1 MSDTA
6 WLENAKR
13 WVQEADAVLIV
24 AGAGISVGL
33 GPKEDE
39 GWDGRQPQTE
49 GGAMDWARSYG
60 RSGAAVMW
68 GTEAPRLLRTA
79 RYWGKKHHKGF
90 EALLRLVKEEKRG
103 NYFIYTVRLR
113 LYRTPK
119 KLIYPHSTLASYA
132 NKSNVDHRFHYAG
145 FDGEKIYTPQGDM
158 TLLQCAG
165 PCAGHA
171 WDCRPVLAKLVE
183 EGEIDATTGLSAK
196 IDASDIHSRF
206 VKRVEDIPTCPRCGV
221 MPAYKHTHHNSL
233 FTHGPHDAHQDR
245 MMEFLEALRSGG
257 GSDSS
262 EKTKENKKKLLV
274 LEVGVGFQTP
284 SVCRW
289 PCEAI
294 VRDLATSSC
303 EAKLLRLSLSPTD
316 AAVPPDLQ
324 GRAIGIVGEAE
335 RALVELCG
343 GSAGN
348 SADIDEGGTLLSLA
362 PSVVGLEGRRL
373 FAPAG
378 TPYQDW
384 LLRLRDDPRRFSQ

>member
-1 MSDTA
+1 
-6 WLENAKR
+6 
-13 WVQEADAVLIV
+13 
-24 AGAGISVGL
+24 
-33 GPKEDE
+33 
-39 GWDGRQPQTE
+39 
-49 GGAMDWARSYG
+49 MDWARSYG

-196 IDASDIHSRF
+196 IDASDIHRRF

-274 LEVGVGFQTP
+274 LEVCVGFQTP